1 MNKPFTGGW
10 RKRPKD
16 ATPERA
22 RHLHDDESVTIR
34 QIAAMW
40 GISGAAVHELVSRG
54 RREQPQPV
62 AASKEG

>member
-1 MNKPFTGGW
+1 MEKPFTGGW

-34 QIAAMW
+34 QIAKMW
-40 GISGAAVHELVSRG
+40 NISGAAVQELVNRG
-54 RREQPQPV
+54 RREQAQLIL
-62 AASKEG
+62 ASQEG